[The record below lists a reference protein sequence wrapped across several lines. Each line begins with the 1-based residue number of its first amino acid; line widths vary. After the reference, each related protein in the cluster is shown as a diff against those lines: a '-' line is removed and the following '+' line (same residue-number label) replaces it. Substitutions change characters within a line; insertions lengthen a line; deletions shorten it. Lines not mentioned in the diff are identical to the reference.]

1 MIKITATKTLCSG
14 YNCSHLCSSMH
25 IFKLLSLQNSTIHH
39 QHMILCFHKTQFNKR
54 IPSSHTKSPHFQ
66 HARLLHS
73 HNWTWDN
80 IFIRTQNNKTYNQEA
95 RMYLGQIKV
104 PTSAESHAW
113 DSIHTASRH
122 LHLGMISPASYQSL
136 ETSTSRV

>member
-1 MIKITATKTLCSG
+1 MVTIAVTSVPQCIF
-14 YNCSHLCSSMH
+14 SS
-25 IFKLLSLQNSTIHH
+25 FCLYRTVLSTISIWFYASIKHNS
-39 QHMILCFHKTQFNKR
+39 IKR

-104 PTSAESHAW
+104 PPSAESHAW

-136 ETSTSRV
+136 ETSTSRVQCL